1 MENVENR
8 SNIIIDDTAII
19 GKDVK
24 ISDNVCILGKSV
36 IGDGCEISSNSVIKD
51 SYLGEGCIIV
61 ASHIEDSSLGKGC
74 TVGPF
79 AHIRANSKLGE
90 KCRVGNFVE
99 IKNSQIGNNSKMAH
113 LAYVGDAIVGNNCN
127 IGCGVVFCNY
137 DGEKKQQSKL
147 GDNVFVGSNANLV
160 APVSI
165 ADNAYIA
172 AGSTINLDVG
182 EGEFAIARERQ
193 TNKKNFKNPYIK
205 SKN

>member
-1 MENVENR
+1 MENGENR

-79 AHIRANSKLGE
+79 AHVRANSKLGE

>member
-1 MENVENR
+1 MGNEENGL
-8 SNIIIDDTAII
+8 NIIIDDTAII

-36 IGDGCEISSNSVIKD
+36 IGDGCEISPNSVIKD

-160 APVSI
+160 APVLI

>member
-1 MENVENR
+1 MGNEENG

-19 GKDVK
+19 GKDAK

-36 IGDGCEISSNSVIKD
+36 IGDGCEISPNSVIKD

-79 AHIRANSKLGE
+79 AHIRTNSKLGE

>member
-1 MENVENR
+1 MGNEENG

-36 IGDGCEISSNSVIKD
+36 IGDRCEISPNSVIKD

-61 ASHIEDSSLGKGC
+61 ASHIENSSLGKGC

-79 AHIRANSKLGE
+79 AHIRTNSKLGE

>member
-1 MENVENR
+1 MGNEENG

-19 GKDVK
+19 GKDAK

-36 IGDGCEISSNSVIKD
+36 IGDGCEISPNSVIKD

-113 LAYVGDAIVGNNCN
+113 LAYIGDAIVGNNCN

>member
-1 MENVENR
+1 MENGENR

-61 ASHIEDSSLGKGC
+61 VSHIEDSSLGKGC

-79 AHIRANSKLGE
+79 AHIRVNSKLGE

-137 DGEKKQQSKL
+137 DGEKKQQ
-147 GDNVFVGSNANLV
+147 
-160 APVSI
+160 
-165 ADNAYIA
+165 
-172 AGSTINLDVG
+172 
-182 EGEFAIARERQ
+182 
-193 TNKKNFKNPYIK
+193 
-205 SKN
+205 

>member
-1 MENVENR
+1 MGNEENGL
-8 SNIIIDDTAII
+8 NIIIDDTAII

-24 ISDNVCILGKSV
+24 ISDNVCILGKCV
-36 IGDGCEISSNSVIKD
+36 IGDRCEISPNSVIKD

-79 AHIRANSKLGE
+79 AHIRTNSKLGE

>member
-1 MENVENR
+1 MENGENR
-8 SNIIIDDTAII
+8 SNIIIDDTATI

-51 SYLGEGCIIV
+51 SHLGEGCIIV

-113 LAYVGDAIVGNNCN
+113 LAYIGDAIVGNNCN

>member
-1 MENVENR
+1 MGNEENGL
-8 SNIIIDDTAII
+8 NIIIDDTAII

-36 IGDGCEISSNSVIKD
+36 IGDGCEISPNSVIKD

-79 AHIRANSKLGE
+79 AHIRTNSKLGE

-113 LAYVGDAIVGNNCN
+113 LAYIGDAIVGDNCN

>member
-1 MENVENR
+1 MGNEENG

-36 IGDGCEISSNSVIKD
+36 IGDGCEISPNSVIKD

>member
-1 MENVENR
+1 MENGENR

-61 ASHIEDSSLGKGC
+61 VSHIEDSSLGKGC

>member
-1 MENVENR
+1 MENGENR

-36 IGDGCEISSNSVIKD
+36 IGDGCEISPNSVIKD

>member
-1 MENVENR
+1 MGNEENG

-36 IGDGCEISSNSVIKD
+36 IGDRCEISPNSVIKD

-79 AHIRANSKLGE
+79 AHIRTNSKLGE

-99 IKNSQIGNNSKMAH
+99 IKNSQIGNNTKMAH
-113 LAYVGDAIVGNNCN
+113 LAYIGDAIVGNNCN

-182 EGEFAIARERQ
+182 EGELAIARERQ

>member
-1 MENVENR
+1 MGNEENG

-61 ASHIEDSSLGKGC
+61 ASHIEDSSLRKGC

>member
-1 MENVENR
+1 MGNEKNG

-36 IGDGCEISSNSVIKD
+36 IGDRCEISPNSVIKD

-61 ASHIEDSSLGKGC
+61 ASHIEDSSLGKVC

-137 DGEKKQQSKL
+137 DGEKKQRSKL

>member
-1 MENVENR
+1 MGNEENG
-8 SNIIIDDTAII
+8 SNIIIDDTATI

-36 IGDGCEISSNSVIKD
+36 IGDGCEISPNSVIKD

>member
-1 MENVENR
+1 MGNEENG

-36 IGDGCEISSNSVIKD
+36 IGDRCEISPNSVIKD

-79 AHIRANSKLGE
+79 AHIRTNSKLGE

>member
-1 MENVENR
+1 MGNEENR
-8 SNIIIDDTAII
+8 LNIIIDDTAII

-36 IGDGCEISSNSVIKD
+36 IGDRCEISPNSVIKD

-61 ASHIEDSSLGKGC
+61 ASHIENSSLGKGC
-74 TVGPF
+74 AVGPF
-79 AHIRANSKLGE
+79 AHIRTNSKLGE

>member
-1 MENVENR
+1 MGNEESR

>member
-1 MENVENR
+1 MGNGENG

-36 IGDGCEISSNSVIKD
+36 IGDGCEISPNSVIKD

-113 LAYVGDAIVGNNCN
+113 LAYIGDAIVGNNCN

>member
-1 MENVENR
+1 MGNEESR

-193 TNKKNFKNPYIK
+193 TNKKKFKNPYIK

>member
-1 MENVENR
+1 MGNEENGL
-8 SNIIIDDTAII
+8 NIIIDDTAII
-19 GKDVK
+19 GKDAK

-36 IGDGCEISSNSVIKD
+36 IGDGCEISPNSVIKD

-61 ASHIEDSSLGKGC
+61 ASHIEDSSFGKGC

-113 LAYVGDAIVGNNCN
+113 LAYIGDAIVGNNCN

>member
-1 MENVENR
+1 MGNGDNR

-36 IGDGCEISSNSVIKD
+36 IGDRCEISPNSVIKD

-61 ASHIEDSSLGKGC
+61 ASHIENSSLGKGC

-79 AHIRANSKLGE
+79 AHIRTNSKLGE

-113 LAYVGDAIVGNNCN
+113 LAYIGDAIVGNNCN

>member
-1 MENVENR
+1 MGNEENG

-36 IGDGCEISSNSVIKD
+36 IGDRCEISPNSVIKD
-51 SYLGEGCIIV
+51 SYLGDGCIIV